1 MILSVNV
8 GRKIVKLKAKN
19 KLYMSEPKNQH
30 IIPQCYLKQF
40 VDPNTPKGQEP
51 YVWIFERD
59 KKTGKKKS
67 PKNILTETDF
77 YTLKTKL
84 GGKDYTIEKKLSQLE
99 SEYAIVFDKK
109 IKSKIPIND
118 YEHIIFCA
126 FVAAMLQRTLK
137 QRENIEGF
145 LDQIINKTEKL
156 ERANGLN
163 REKSSELRR
172 EKENA
177 HKISVIQMIP
187 HITEILLQ
195 MNLAFLC
202 SDRKGSFITSDSPGY
217 LFNSHLQWQN
227 FYGPGLKQKYVEVTI
242 PLSPEI
248 TAIFSWV
255 NNLRGYVQIDTDQVH
270 DLNRM
275 IFGHSHKYFIA
286 NSPKIKRRWFRRYP
300 LDPIFISR
308 ILKNRILPQLRY
320 KLSSLKYNVRR
331 TRS

>member
-1 MILSVNV
+1 
-8 GRKIVKLKAKN
+8 
-19 KLYMSEPKNQH
+19 MSEPKNQH

-40 VDPNTPKGQEP
+40 VDPNTPKGYDP

-59 KKTGKKKS
+59 KKIGKKKS
-67 PKNILTETDF
+67 PKNILAENDF
-77 YTLKTKL
+77 YTLKTKF
-84 GGKDYTIEKKLSQLE
+84 GGKDYTIEKKLAQLE
-99 SEYAIVFDKK
+99 GEYATVFEKK
-109 IKSKIPIND
+109 IKNKISIND

-137 QRENIEGF
+137 QKENIEGF
-145 LDQIINKTEKL
+145 LDQMISKTEML
-156 ERANGLN
+156 EKAHGL
-163 REKSSELRR
+163 EPKKSSELKR

-177 HKISVIQMIP
+177 HKINVIQMIP

-202 SDRKGSFITSDSPGY
+202 SNRKGSFITSDAPCY
-217 LFNSHLQWQN
+217 LFNSRLQWQN

-255 NNLRGYVQIDTDQVH
+255 NNLRGYVQIDTDRVH

-275 IFGHSHKYFIA
+275 LFGRSHKYFIA

-300 LDPIFISR
+300 LDPVFILR
-308 ILKNRILPQLRY
+308 IVKNRVLPQLKY
-320 KLSSLKYNVRR
+320 KLSNLKYNVRR
-331 TRS
+331 KRN